1 MIARSIVAGTQEAR
15 IMPEDSSHN
24 QVTIQTI
31 RAWAGET
38 IFKRGQD
45 YQLRGRVR
53 ELAAISPGELL
64 AWVQGSSRYATRVVL
79 DQESLSSDC
88 TCPYGGTCKHAVAV
102 ALAYLDRPEQAPP
115 LPVAVP
121 NDPRIVLL
129 DHMAAAAVIASAPP
143 TMSEPSGDSALT
155 TFLSALS
162 HQELVA
168 LLLDMARRFPEL
180 RDALAVRQMLASDDA
195 DQLEAEVL
203 GRILEVGAAPGWSDR
218 WDDEADL
225 PDYSPVY
232 DGLKLLLDQGH
243 ADAVVRLGEELLE
256 TGISQI
262 EQTHDDGETAS
273 EVATCLSLVF
283 RALPRSSLA
292 PHEQLRWAFN
302 AMLRDPYD
310 ICHGAREVLEQPFPP
325 EAWSAV
331 ADDLLARL
339 DDAPLATER
348 DSFAHSYR
356 RRQLADF
363 AILALE
369 EAGRDDEII
378 ALCEREAE
386 QSGSY
391 ERLVERLLA
400 AGRSAEA
407 EQWALTGVAAT
418 EREYP
423 GIASQLREVVCTLR
437 AQAGDWAMVA
447 ALRAEAF
454 FERPALQTLQVLEA
468 AAEQAQVRPVVRA
481 AARHYLA
488 TGELPRREEPRIN
501 GTAIPAWPLPDT
513 GLPRA
518 ERRYPMA
525 FPQLSVLIE
534 LAASEG
540 QPDEVLRWY
549 DRRGPGR
556 VSGINDDMVADAV
569 VREYPERAMQIW
581 RQLAEARIAQTNPA
595 AYQEA
600 ALFLRKLRRVWARQG
615 QEAAWRA
622 YVAELRSANRRKRRL
637 VEILDALAGEV
648 N

>member
-1 MIARSIVAGTQEAR
+1 
-15 IMPEDSSHN
+15 MPEHSSHN

-45 YQLRGRVR
+45 YQLRGRVS
-53 ELAAISPGELL
+53 ELAATPSGGLV
-64 AWVQGSSRYATRVVL
+64 AWVRGSSRYATRVTL
-79 DQESLSSDC
+79 DQERLSSDC

-102 ALAYLDRPEQAPP
+102 ALAYLDRPDQAPP
-115 LPVAVP
+115 LPVATP

-129 DHMAAAAVIASAPP
+129 DRKAAAAAIASAQPSMPEP
-143 TMSEPSGDSALT
+143 TGDLKLT
-155 TFLSALS
+155 TFLNALS

-168 LLLDMARRFPEL
+168 LMLDMVRRFPEL

-203 GRILEVGAAPGWSDR
+203 GRILQVGAAPGWSDR
-218 WDDEADL
+218 WDDNAYL

-243 ADAVVRLGEELLE
+243 ADAVVRLGEELIE
-256 TGISQI
+256 TGISQV

-273 EVATCLSLVF
+273 EVATCLNLVF
-283 RALPRSSLA
+283 QALPRSSLA

-310 ICHGAREVLEQPFPP
+310 ICHGAREVLEQPYPP
-325 EAWSAV
+325 EAWSTV

-339 DDAPLATER
+339 DDLPVATEH
-348 DSFAHSYR
+348 DSFAHNYR

-363 AILALE
+363 AIVALE

-378 ALCEREAE
+378 PLCEREAE

-400 AGRSAEA
+400 AERSAEA
-407 EQWALTGVAAT
+407 ERWARKGIVAT
-418 EREYP
+418 ERQYP
-423 GIASQLREVVCTLR
+423 GIASHLREVICTLR

-454 FERPALQTLQVLEA
+454 FERPTVQTLQVLEA
-468 AAEQAQVRPVVRA
+468 AAEQAQVRPAVRA
-481 AARHYLA
+481 AALHYLA
-488 TGELPRREEPRIN
+488 TGELPRREERRVTGMP
-501 GTAIPAWPLPDT
+501 IPAWPLPET

-518 ERRYPMA
+518 ERRYPLP

-540 QPDEVLRWY
+540 RPDEVLRWY
-549 DRRGPGR
+549 DRRAAGR
-556 VSGINDDMVADAV
+556 LSGINDDLVADAV
-569 VREYPERAMQIW
+569 AQAYPDRAAQIW
-581 RQLAEARIAQTNPA
+581 QQLAEAHIAQTNPA
-595 AYQEA
+595 SYQEA

-615 QEAAWRA
+615 REAAWRN
-622 YVAELRSANRRKRRL
+622 YLTELRAANRRKRRL
-637 VEILDALAGEV
+637 VEVLDALAREA
-648 N
+648 NCR

>member
-1 MIARSIVAGTQEAR
+1 
-15 IMPEDSSHN
+15 MPESSSRDL
-24 QVTIQTI
+24 VAVQTI

-53 ELAAISPGELL
+53 ELATTSSGELL

-79 DQESLSSDC
+79 DRERLSADC
-88 TCPYGGTCKHAVAV
+88 TCPYGGVCKHAVAV
-102 ALAYLDRPEQAPP
+102 ALAYLDRPDQAPP
-115 LPVAVP
+115 LPVASA

-129 DHMAAAAVIASAPP
+129 DRKAAAAAIASAPP
-143 TMSEPSGDSALT
+143 SMPEPRGDPALT

-168 LLLDMARRFPEL
+168 LMLEMALRFPEL

-203 GRILEVGAAPGWSDR
+203 GRIIAAGAAPGWGDR

-232 DGLKLLLDQGH
+232 DGLKLLLDRGH

-256 TGISQI
+256 TGISQV

-273 EVATCLSLVF
+273 EVSACLSLVF
-283 RALPRSSLA
+283 QALPRSSLT
-292 PHEQLRWAFN
+292 PHEQLHWALN

-310 ICHGAREVLEQPFPP
+310 LCHGAREVLEQPYPP
-325 EAWSAV
+325 EAWSVV

-339 DDAPLATER
+339 DDVPVATER
-348 DSFAHSYR
+348 DSYAHNYR

-369 EAGRDDEII
+369 EAGRDDEIVP
-378 ALCEREAE
+378 LCEREAE
-386 QSGSY
+386 QSSSY

-407 EQWALTGVAAT
+407 ERWARKGIVAT
-418 EREYP
+418 ERQYP
-423 GIASQLREVVCTLR
+423 GIASQLREVICTLR

-447 ALRAEAF
+447 ALRAEEF
-454 FERPALQTLQVLEA
+454 FERPTLQMHQALDQV
-468 AAEQAQVRPVVRA
+468 AEQAQVRPAVRA
-481 AARHYLA
+481 AALHYLA
-488 TGELPRREEPRIN
+488 TGELPRREERHVN
-501 GTAIPAWPLPDT
+501 GTPIPAWPLPDT
-513 GLPRA
+513 GLPRT
-518 ERRYPMA
+518 ERRYLLQ
-525 FPQLSVLIE
+525 FPQLGLLIE

-540 QPDEVLRWY
+540 RPDEVLRWY
-549 DRRGPGR
+549 DRRAAGR
-556 VSGINDDMVADAV
+556 LSGINDDLVADTV
-569 VREYPERAMQIW
+569 VQAYPDRAAQIW

-615 QEAAWRA
+615 KEAAWRD
-622 YVAELRSANRRKRRL
+622 YLAELRAANRRKRRL
-637 VEILDALAGEV
+637 VETLDVLLQEAE
-648 N
+648 